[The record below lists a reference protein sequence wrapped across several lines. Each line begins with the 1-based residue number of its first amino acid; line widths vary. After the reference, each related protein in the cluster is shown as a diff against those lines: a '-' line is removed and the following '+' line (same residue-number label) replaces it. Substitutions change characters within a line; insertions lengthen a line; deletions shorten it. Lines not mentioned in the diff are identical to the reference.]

1 VKIGAGFFVNV
12 SELAARNGRLSELFV
27 KLKRRLNFLDESTSL
42 VISSAVIP

>member
-27 KLKRRLNFLDESTSL
+27 KLQDAAR
-42 VISSAVIP
+42 ISAVS